1 MEIINLGVTLFNN
14 YLLKFEKGCV
24 LLDAGYTTDYPTF
37 LKKIEKAGVKIEDIK
52 YLVLTHVHND
62 HIGYMKDLLENTS
75 IIPILHKKAEERLL
89 EGKNRLGDCSG
100 FLSRCLSFLSKISGK
115 SGETWDPIILDER
128 KVYGNKDPEYFKKQG
143 FPITIVEFPG
153 HTPDSIGILT
163 DDGILFS
170 GDMTINGFPALHRK
184 TFLIED
190 LDAYKLSW
198 KKVLDLNPKTI
209 YPCHGKPF
217 PIFDMQKYQK
227 KAENIRLWK
236 NK

>member
-75 IIPILHKKAEERLL
+75 IVPILHEEAEGRLL

-100 FLSRCLSFLSKISGK
+100 FLSRCLSFLSKVSGK
-115 SGETWDPIILDER
+115 SGETWEPITLDDR
-128 KVYGNKDPEYFKKQG
+128 KVYANKDNDYLKKQG
-143 FPITIVEFPG
+143 FPLTIVELPG
-153 HTPDSIGILT
+153 HTPDNIGLLT
-163 DDGILFS
+163 DEGSLFS
-170 GDMTINGFPALHRK
+170 GDMTINGFPARHRK
-184 TFLIED
+184 TFLIEN
-190 LDAYKLSW
+190 LEEYKTSW
-198 KKVLDLNPKTI
+198 KKIIDLNPHTI
-209 YPCHGKPF
+209 IPCHGKKF
-217 PIFDMQKYQK
+217 PISDMKKYHGK
-227 KAENIRLWK
+227 VETIKLWN